1 MDPKLTQAFRSQS
14 MADKTKFISDNLYY
28 ASMSALAEHCNA
40 YIFDLLDAVR
50 NPDMIADW
58 LRSKGYTVTF
68 NDNKPSKQ

>member
-1 MDPKLTQAFRSQS
+1 MDPKLTRLFRDQS
-14 MADKTKFISDNLYY
+14 MTDKTKFISDNLYY

-58 LRSKGYTVTF
+58 LRERGYDVKHQ
-68 NDNKPSKQ
+68 DHDK